1 MALVALLASINYVAG
16 LDHPSQPIWDESYYL
31 TSTQRYADGTAQF
44 ASHPPL
50 GLMLIAAGD
59 AIVGANRGLHTS
71 ALARDKEVRG
81 QELPEGYSFAGV
93 RLASGVFAVVGAIVF
108 FVLLLE
114 LTQRRIVAL
123 LISNLYV
130 FDNALVAHFR
140 AAHLDAFQIA
150 FALCALLCFVIS
162 AKRQE
167 KSSPWIEFALGV
179 SCGLAAMVKLNAALL
194 TILGVMLVAR
204 RVCIGWRSRPLLAQ
218 LVSATREGVVM
229 LAGCLLAIVAVFAI
243 HVAISPHPPDPAT
256 AAGRKD
262 DRFVSATYRAYLN
275 RERPLTASVV
285 LAAMRDYASFMA
297 ADFDGMT
304 RADPNTSS
312 PPQWLL
318 NTKTINY
325 RWDSDGIRTSYVQLT
340 GNPVGWTLALVV
352 PIAAVWLVILQWSRP
367 RASTHPYRRD
377 VMAMLLLLYAGF
389 MIVHGYLATLR
400 VMYLYHYFPALLLA
414 FCLLPLVMREAADRW
429 RVLRARQVSLF
440 AGATALLLA
449 GFVFYSPL
457 TFHRAM
463 THGECELRNIL
474 QRVVVCQA

>member
-81 QELPEGYSFAGV
+81 EELPEGYSFAGV

-114 LTQRRIVAL
+114 LTQQRIVAL

-140 AAHLDAFQIA
+140 AAHLDAFQIS

-179 SCGLAAMVKLNAALL
+179 SCGLAMMVKLNAALL
-194 TILGVMLVAR
+194 TILGVMLVVR
-204 RVCIGWRSRPLLAQ
+204 RMCMEWRSRPLLAQ

-262 DRFVSATYRAYLN
+262 DRFMSATYRAYLN
-275 RERPLTASVV
+275 HERPLTASVL
-285 LAAMRDYASFMA
+285 LAAMRDYAS
-297 ADFDGMT
+297 
-304 RADPNTSS
+304 S
-312 PPQWLL
+312 
-318 NTKTINY
+318 
-325 RWDSDGIRTSYVQLT
+325 
-340 GNPVGWTLALVV
+340 
-352 PIAAVWLVILQWSRP
+352 
-367 RASTHPYRRD
+367 
-377 VMAMLLLLYAGF
+377 
-389 MIVHGYLATLR
+389 
-400 VMYLYHYFPALLLA
+400 
-414 FCLLPLVMREAADRW
+414 
-429 RVLRARQVSLF
+429 ARS
-440 AGATALLLA
+440 
-449 GFVFYSPL
+449 
-457 TFHRAM
+457 
-463 THGECELRNIL
+463 
-474 QRVVVCQA
+474 